1 MDSQSFD
8 RITRNLA
15 NGASRRRAITA
26 GVGALVAVLGLQSA
40 PDAAARRVVRGG
52 ACRGKRCSRGETC
65 TLRGCVSTWITE
77 VCIAN
82 STCHTNCDCP
92 SAHICAEGFCCPTPV
107 TSASTGSAPRSGPGT
122 ASACTTSCDCRSSH
136 YCFDGECIPMTPY

>member
-65 TLRGCVSTWITE
+65 TARGCVPTWVTQQ
-77 VCIAN
+77 CIADSSCN
-82 STCHTNCDCP
+82 SNCDCP
-92 SAHICAEGFCCPTPV
+92 TAHYCFMGSCCPSPV
-107 TSASTGSAPRSGPGT
+107 SSAASTNSGPSA
-122 ASACTTSCDCRSSH
+122 ASECTTSCDCIRNYS
-136 YCFDGECIPMTPY
+136 CVEGTCRWAGGLPY